1 SAEVCSLALLSCPQ
15 TQRPPDATLH
25 DGFLSRY
32 DGDSR
37 SWQDNYFVLL
47 GDFTLEWFESK
58 EALRKGCEPSG
69 STALSGYRLVPSLRE
84 YAELLGGLCQGLAGN
99 SPCCSPVADPPGR
112 FLLFL
117 FHPFRKHLCLCANS
131 AGSQRAWESALGDGI
146 RCHSTELQR
155 RDPLEAEAFLE
166 AVRFYRQERG
176 RYGAEDL
183 LLGLEPEILTNVLME
198 DLLPTLRSRV
208 LPAIGGARSRRTQL
222 WLQFLQEAYSLVLG
236 QISSDLKAF
245 QREKE
250 KLRIQLEK
258 KIRPDLDQM
267 LTLKDQIASNLQ
279 AVVRSPAESCC
290 GQGVEPHL
298 DCALEELM
306 RPISS
311 GAEEVRS
318 LFAQRVD
325 EMVGIV
331 GSAPG
336 AVLQRELLTLGR
348 ISWKPELMRPCYE
361 KADLYKESLHGL
373 KERFGFCGVTSL
385 VLGAQNLMQQLM
397 QNAAYTFQQL
407 SEQHL
412 SQAMK
417 YDQVTQML
425 GKVKD
430 RVLKKFDYDSS
441 SARKQ
446 FAQEWLVR
454 IFLPFLLKHL
464 ESRCK
469 LELPKYE
476 SYVFADFSGIINVEN
491 IYEEMVLAVLL
502 QAVSRGKELCSP
514 GTTRL
519 IDGERFFAVCTG
531 RNIPA

>member
-1 SAEVCSLALLSCPQ
+1 MLCTFAEFFSLFSCPQ
-15 TQRPPDATLH
+15 TQRPPDAALH
-25 DGFLSRY
+25 EGLLSRY

-37 SWQDNYFVLL
+37 TWQDNYFVLL
-47 GDFTLEWFESK
+47 GDFTLEWFESE

-69 STALSGYRLVPSLRE
+69 STTLSGYRLVPSLGE
-84 YAELLGGLCQGLAGN
+84 YAELLSGLCQGLAGN
-99 SPCCSPVADPPGR
+99 SPCCSPAAAPPGR

-117 FHPFRKHLCLCANS
+117 YHPFRKHLCLCAKS
-131 AGSQRAWESALGDGI
+131 AESQRTWESALGDGI

-183 LLGLEPEILTNVLME
+183 LLGPEPEILGNVLME
-198 DLLPTLRSRV
+198 DLLPALRSRT
-208 LPAIGGARSRRTQL
+208 LARGAGSRRTQL
-222 WLQFLQEAYSLVLG
+222 WLRFLQEAYSLVLG

-250 KLRIQLEK
+250 KLQIQLEK

-267 LTLKDQIASNLQ
+267 LTLKDQIARNLQ
-279 AVVRSPAESCC
+279 AVVQSPAESCC
-290 GQGVEPHL
+290 GQDVEPLL

-311 GAEEVRS
+311 GAEAVRS

-325 EMVGIV
+325 EMVGIA
-331 GSAPG
+331 GSAPL
-336 AVLQRELLTLGR
+336 AVLQKELQMLGR
-348 ISWKPELMRPCYE
+348 TSWRPEIMRPCYE
-361 KADLYKESLHGL
+361 KARLYKESLHGL
-373 KERFGFCGVTSL
+373 EERFGFCGVTSV
-385 VLGAQNLMQQLM
+385 VLGAQNLLQQLM

-407 SEQHL
+407 AEQQL

-417 YDQVTQML
+417 CHQVTQML

-476 SYVFADFSGIINVEN
+476 SYVFADFSDIINVEN
-491 IYEEMVLAVLL
+491 VYEEMVLAVLL
-502 QAVSRGKELCSP
+502 QAVSRGRELRSP
-514 GTTRL
+514 G
-519 IDGERFFAVCTG
+519 
-531 RNIPA
+531 